1 MFLYLWEYYK
11 YKDYQGVM
19 MATKYEYMV
28 LTLRQQEAGW
38 IIEYMNETYP
48 RETYMT
54 AMLDYLGLDG
64 WKLTSSTHFH
74 SKEGETEN
82 LYFKRA
88 FTKVSQA
95 PKLQALINDIDKR
108 SNTHFVETSLNT
120 EDGAEDKDLIKQKVL
135 KHLYDWLKKHDFE
148 WGEPGSGVRESHYL
162 NKMEDV
168 TDDPMFAKYH
178 GVNKVSTRIDIA
190 KSSDDVK
197 IVLTRRISG
206 PWANYSEE
214 SFSYTKEGL
223 QEIQNKL
230 SMQFFRLMK

>member
-1 MFLYLWEYYK
+1 
-11 YKDYQGVM
+11 
-19 MATKYEYMV
+19 MAAKYEYMV
-28 LTLRQQEAGW
+28 LTLRQQEEGGW
-38 IIEYMNETYP
+38 MIEYMNETYP

-74 SKEGETEN
+74 SKQGESEN
-82 LYFKRA
+82 LYFKRE
-88 FTKVSQA
+88 FTKVSQT

-120 EDGAEDKDLIKQKVL
+120 QDGAEDKDLIKQKVL

-168 TDDPMFAKYH
+168 TDNPLFPKHH
-178 GVNKVSTRIDIA
+178 GVNKVSTRIDITKGA
-190 KSSDDVK
+190 DDVK
-197 IVLTRRISG
+197 VALKRRITGS
-206 PWANYSEE
+206 WIVYSEE
-214 SFSYTKEGL
+214 TFTYTKEGL
-223 QEIQNKL
+223 LDIQNKL
-230 SMQFFRLMK
+230 SMQFFRLISNS